1 MVGLR
6 HNVDRWNACLWAIQ
20 LDGLKR
26 RGLHA
31 IDRATWFFVGV
42 REARQTGR
50 RA

>member
-1 MVGLR
+1 M
-6 HNVDRWNACLWAIQ
+6 ACFWEIPLE
-20 LDGLKR
+20 GLKR
-26 RGLHA
+26 RVLHA